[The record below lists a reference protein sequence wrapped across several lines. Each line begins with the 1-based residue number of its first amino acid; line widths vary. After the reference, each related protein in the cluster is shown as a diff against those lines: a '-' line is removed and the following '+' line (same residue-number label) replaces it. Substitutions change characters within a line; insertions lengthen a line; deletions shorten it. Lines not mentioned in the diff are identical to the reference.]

1 MKNITFDLFCMKIV
15 AIFFCLVSC
24 TGRVVWGQRTH
35 PTVVREGGR
44 DIHYFTTSGWL
55 GLREG
60 VVVARGVPL
69 ALTCDFRDKVRRKVG
84 PDGVMRSEVVTN
96 TTSVNI
102 TFPSGAGQVIRRI
115 SPHVNLFKAWRSYH
129 PEVTVFF
136 PAVTNY
142 TLVQCQAEYL
152 EADKTHLSIIEIPVT
167 PIDGVSVW
175 KRSENM
181 KDVSEVECKAYDSLV
196 SRVTNYSREMYDVV
210 SLMMADET
218 VLTTI
223 PRTAVLL
230 PFNGSAL
237 LRTGALNRTKER
249 LSTVPD
255 AAKRNIT
262 CVVYHVHRPVW
273 GVFVTEYEQRRRVS
287 WWIVVLI
294 VGLLAVLLVIMLR
307 KRITVTGS
315 IPLQKHSAIRLYG
328 QL

>member
-1 MKNITFDLFCMKIV
+1 MKNITFDLFWMKTV
-15 AIFFCLVSC
+15 AILLCLVSSV
-24 TGRVVWGQRTH
+24 GRVVWGQRTH
-35 PTVVREGGR
+35 PPAVREGGR

-55 GLREG
+55 GLRKG

-69 ALTCDFRDKVRRKVG
+69 ALTCDFRDKVRRQVG
-84 PDGVMRSEVVTN
+84 QDGVMRSEVVTN

-102 TFPSGAGQVIRRI
+102 TFPSGAGQEVRHI

-136 PAVTNY
+136 PSVTNY
-142 TLVQCQAEYL
+142 TLVQCRAEYL
-152 EADKTHLSIIEIPVT
+152 EAGKTHVSIIEISVT
-167 PIDGVSVW
+167 PINGAPIW

-181 KDVSEVECKAYDSLV
+181 KDFSEVECKAYDSLV
-196 SRVTNYSREMYDVV
+196 SRVINYSREMYDVV

-237 LRTGALNRTKER
+237 LRTGTLNRTKER
-249 LSTVPD
+249 LNTVPA
-255 AAKRNIT
+255 AAKHNIT
-262 CVVYHVHRPVW
+262 CVVYHVHHPVW
-273 GVFVTEYEQRRRVS
+273 GVFVTDYVQRRRTS
-287 WWIVVLI
+287 WWIVVLS
-294 VGLLAVLLVIMLR
+294 VGLLAVFLAILLR
-307 KRITVTGS
+307 KRLTVTGT
-315 IPLQKHSAIRLYG
+315 IPMQKHSAIRLYG